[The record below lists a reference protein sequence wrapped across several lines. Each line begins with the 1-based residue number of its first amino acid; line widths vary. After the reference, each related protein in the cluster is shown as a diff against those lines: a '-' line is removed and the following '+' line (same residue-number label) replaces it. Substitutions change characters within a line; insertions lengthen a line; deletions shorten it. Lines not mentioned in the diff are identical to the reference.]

1 MVRAGLLSGTACLQ
15 GPHTVMV
22 LSKEKSSLT
31 VMLPTP
37 HRLQETGWCRVQPC
51 SKLRVEVSPPPLL
64 CQSECR
70 VKCKCELILLIFFN
84 VLELGNPALGFSFSE
99 YEKRK
104 RLLFS
109 SLKSN
114 FSTAI
119 VKRDKEKAW
128 HGCSLV
134 VQWLGFGAF
143 TVVAWVQPLVREHP
157 ASRVT
162 WSKKKKRARERSWH
176 WDNNEVAGN
185 SVSSLKTDHRIS
197 SGRLEAFSVDGRH
210 NQLTGWWDI
219 PLTAPIFLS

>member
-31 VMLPTP
+31 VMLPMP

-143 TVVAWVQPLVREHP
+143 TLLKCWGPF
-157 ASRVT
+157 
-162 WSKKKKRARERSWH
+162 KKSFHCYLISA
-176 WDNNEVAGN
+176 
-185 SVSSLKTDHRIS
+185 RIS
-197 SGRLEAFSVDGRH
+197 WVFMCPSIQF
-210 NQLTGWWDI
+210 QLTY
-219 PLTAPIFLS
+219 IFHFLFQSVFLNQYQCN